1 MFRQNRKIGKKPK
14 ISVKNSSKRIKQNEI
29 QENNSCDEI
38 FLLLNYYMETAQY
51 KNLSDE
57 SSRSLK
63 AVYESDKFVNFSF
76 YERQQQFIK

>member
-1 MFRQNRKIGKKPK
+1 
-14 ISVKNSSKRIKQNEI
+14 
-29 QENNSCDEI
+29 
-38 FLLLNYYMETAQY
+38 METAQY